1 MEQISKIWQTAF
13 NKKHTG
19 YNIVEP
25 ILEDV
30 YSCIYRL
37 DDGREVRI
45 TTKSSMYNF
54 STALRNKTYKHIAGI
69 SDCFKIVLPGLYGEP
84 QNVFCIVGEPLK
96 RNFTTRANIQSGI
109 NLFRDLWTD
118 CIVKKHRLDSNPFID
133 IETAYSNLDEK
144 SRTFV
149 IHNIKCADATQV
161 AKDVALAIDEAYH
174 VIKPLDT
181 DSFWHPYPD
190 NIGLGENGDVK
201 ICNIDHKFM
210 GLDNNYEIETDSN
223 SITVKYDPIIDEYN
237 VKNNQMLMPLKV
249 LVGSNEELVLGLID
263 TGAMSSGF
271 SDDFFE
277 YASLKN
283 LGKTTMRGCTGKREA
298 IKTFCFV
305 TFPNG
310 QIESLRGLTISPDA
324 EVSIVIGMDLLSRCK
339 FESEPYC
346 NGFKYK
352 LTFL

>member
-1 MEQISKIWQTAF
+1 MEQVSKIWQTAF

-37 DDGREVRI
+37 DDGREMRI

-54 STALRNKTYKHIAGI
+54 STALCNKTYKHIANI
-69 SDCFKIVLPGLYGEP
+69 SDCFKMVLPSQYGEL

-96 RNFTTRANIQSGI
+96 RNFATRANIQSGI
-109 NLFRDLWTD
+109 NLFRDLWID
-118 CIVKKHRLDSNPFID
+118 CIMKKHRIDSNPFID

-144 SRTFV
+144 ARKFV
-149 IHNIKCADATQV
+149 VQNIKCTDATQV

-174 VIKPLDT
+174 VIKILDT

-190 NIGLGENGDVK
+190 NIGIGENGGVK

-210 GLDNNYEIETDSN
+210 GLDNNYEIVTDSN
-223 SITVKYDPIIDEYN
+223 FITVRYDPLIDEYN

-249 LVGSNEELVLGLID
+249 LIGGNEELVLGLID
-263 TGAMSSGF
+263 TGATSSGF

-283 LGKTTMRGCTGKREA
+283 LGKTTVKGSTGNRES

-310 QIESLRGLTISPDA
+310 QVESLRGSTISSDA

-339 FESEPYC
+339 FESEPYR

>member
-13 NKKHTG
+13 NKRHTG

-69 SDCFKIVLPGLYGEP
+69 SDCFKTVLPIQRGEL

-96 RNFTTRANIQSGI
+96 RDFATKDEILSGI
-109 NLFRDLWTD
+109 NLFRDLW
-118 CIVKKHRLDSNPFID
+118 IKKHRLDSNPFID

-181 DSFWHPYPD
+181 DSFWHPYPE

-210 GLDNNYEIETDSN
+210 GLDNSYEISTDSN

-283 LGKTTMRGCTGKREA
+283 HGKTTVVGCTGKREA
-298 IKTFCFV
+298 INTFCFV

>member
-1 MEQISKIWQTAF
+1 MERIVEIWQTAF
-13 NKKHTG
+13 NKKQTG

-54 STALRNKTYKHIAGI
+54 STALCNKTYKHIAGI
-69 SDCFKIVLPGLYGEP
+69 SDCFKIVLPGQYGEP

-96 RNFTTRANIQSGI
+96 RNFTATTNIQSGI

-149 IHNIKCADATQV
+149 IHNIKSADATQV

-174 VIKPLDT
+174 VIKTLDA

-283 LGKTTMRGCTGKREA
+283 LGKTTVRGSTGKRES

>member
-1 MEQISKIWQTAF
+1 MERIEDIWQREF
-13 NKKHTG
+13 NKVCPKYH
-19 YNIVEP
+19 IVALLLQD
-25 ILEDV
+25 IM
-30 YSCIYRL
+30 SCTFL
-37 DDGREVRI
+37 TDDGKEIRL
-45 TTKSSMYNF
+45 TTNQNMYNF
-54 STALRNKTYKHIAGI
+54 SCVLQRKKYPHVVRIY
-69 SDCFKIVLPGLYGEP
+69 DCFKIELPDKRGEL
-84 QNVFCIVGEPLK
+84 QNVFCVVSELLK
-96 RNFTTRANIQSGI
+96 RDFTIQANVQSGI
-109 NLFRDLWTD
+109 NLFRDSWINYLS
-118 CIVKKHRLDSNPFID
+118 KKHLLDLNPYNDID
-133 IETAYSNLDEK
+133 YSYSSKDDKGRMLVIERINEANCDQI
-144 SRTFV
+144 V
-149 IHNIKCADATQV
+149 
-161 AKDVALAIDEAYH
+161 KDVALAMEGAYQK
-174 VIKPLDT
+174 VMKLDPDALIFPYT
-181 DSFWHPYPD
+181 DNVGLAQD
-190 NIGLGENGDVK
+190 GNIK
-201 ICNIDHKFM
+201 ICNIGHKFM
-210 GLDNNYEIETDSN
+210 GLDNSYEISTDSN

-283 LGKTTMRGCTGKREA
+283 LGKTTVVGCTGKREA
-298 IKTFCFV
+298 INTFCFV

>member
-1 MEQISKIWQTAF
+1 MEHISEIWQTEF

-25 ILEDV
+25 ILEDA

-37 DDGREVRI
+37 DDGREMRI

-54 STALRNKTYKHIAGI
+54 STALCHKTYKHIAGI
-69 SDCFKIVLPGLYGEP
+69 SDCFKIVLPGQRGEL

-96 RNFTTRANIQSGI
+96 RNFATTANIQSGI
-109 NLFRDLWTD
+109 NLFRDFWTE
-118 CIVKKHRLDSNPFID
+118 CIVKEHRLDSNPFID
-133 IETAYSNLDEK
+133 IETAYSNFDEK
-144 SRTFV
+144 SRRFV
-149 IHNIKCADATQV
+149 IQNIKCADATQV
-161 AKDVALAIDEAYH
+161 TKDVALAIDDAYH
-174 VIKPLDT
+174 VFKPLDT

-190 NIGLGENGDVK
+190 NIGIGENGDVK

-210 GLDNNYEIETDSN
+210 GLDDNYEIVTDSN
-223 SITVKYDPIIDEYN
+223 SIIVRYDPLIDEYN

-249 LVGSNEELVLGLID
+249 LVGCNEELVLGLID

-283 LGKTTMRGCTGKREA
+283 LGETTVTGSTGKRES

-305 TFPNG
+305 KFPNG

-339 FESEPYC
+339 FENEPYH

>member
-1 MEQISKIWQTAF
+1 MEQISNIWQTEF
-13 NKKHTG
+13 NKKHMG
-19 YNIVEP
+19 YIIVEL

-37 DDGREVRI
+37 DDGREMRI

-54 STALRNKTYKHIAGI
+54 STALCYKTYRHIAGI
-69 SDCFKIVLPGLYGEP
+69 SDCFKIVLPDQSGEL

-96 RNFTTRANIQSGI
+96 RNFATTANIQSGI
-109 NLFRDLWTD
+109 NLFRDSWTD
-118 CIVKKHRLDSNPFID
+118 CIVKKHWLDNPFID
-133 IETAYSNLDEK
+133 IETAYSNLDE
-144 SRTFV
+144 RARQFV
-149 IHNIKCADATQV
+149 VQNIKCADATQI

-174 VIKPLDT
+174 VIKKLDA

-190 NIGLGENGDVK
+190 NIGIGENGDVK

-210 GLDNNYEIETDSN
+210 GLDDNYEIVTDSN
-223 SITVKYDPIIDEYN
+223 NITIKYDPLIDEYN

-249 LVGSNEELVLGLID
+249 LIGSNEELVLGLID
-263 TGAMSSGF
+263 TGAMASGF

-283 LGKTTMRGCTGKREA
+283 LGKTTVTGSTGKRES

-305 TFPNG
+305 KFPNG
-310 QIESLRGLTISPDA
+310 QIESLRGSTISSEA

-339 FESEPYC
+339 LESEPYR